1 MSDTLGPLALA
12 QASLTAL
19 RAHKTIPPGRVLAAD
34 ERADLSG
41 WTGWGPLADAV
52 DPYKRHRLTGG
63 WKDVVDE
70 LSELLS
76 PQEETAAKEATATSF
91 YTTPAISAAMWDLLI
106 RLGFTG
112 GRVLEPGCG
121 SGNFIA
127 ATPPGIKVDWTGVEI
142 DPTSAGIAARLH
154 HGATIIN
161 KPLERTAFR
170 IGAFD
175 AVIGNV
181 PFAKVPIYDAT
192 WPADEAGF
200 TPTLH
205 SYFLWRA
212 LKGLHPGGLAV
223 LITSRYT
230 MDGENPLARTFYS
243 RIGEFVGA
251 IRLPSGAFSGLG
263 FPGVADIV
271 VLRRRPYDADG
282 AKAGA
287 WRRARTHDH
296 LLTTINDYW
305 GAHPDMVLGAMHP
318 RGGQRNGA
326 TLDVIPPAGA
336 DPMELLANAVDKLVA
351 HAHAG
356 GLVWQAAERP
366 TGTVLAATTDD
377 KEGSFHL
384 AEDGKVTQVLNG
396 NHEPISKPSDEL
408 KHLILLRDAATEL
421 FTADADL
428 DRADADIAPLRE
440 HTMTVYRS
448 YVERYGPLNRAT
460 ITAGPVDEE
469 TGFPTFNRRTPNLG
483 GFRGVGDR
491 PGDPDYPTVLALGK
505 WSEDERSETPA
516 DILTRRVNRRPVRKQ
531 QADNPAE
538 AVALCWDEHGHLE
551 LSTLARLLDVS
562 EAEVPAHLTGLAFC
576 DPADDRWVPAEE
588 YLSGNV
594 REKLQVAEDMVANE
608 EEPERWRV
616 NVAALTQVQPVD
628 LGPADI
634 TARLG
639 GPWIPADVVRDFIV
653 AIFGLSTASYKDES
667 EKVIVRHEKLTASW
681 EVFAPPARQKVVAT
695 TRWGTARFN
704 AVDLIEKALNG
715 TAPVALDEVEVPD
728 PDRPGK
734 TKTKKVR
741 NQAETQ
747 LAEERT
753 KQIQETF
760 GTWVWTDPGRSDRL
774 CHLYNWA
781 YNAVRLRKHDGSMFT
796 YPGMAAGF
804 DPYDHQRAMVAR
816 IVAASAAPSSTAPSS
831 TIVATAVGGGKTA
844 MMIMAGQTMK
854 RLGLINKP
862 CAVVPNHLLEQTAT
876 EFRRVYPGARILMV
890 TKADLNPKRRKYF
903 AAKIA
908 AADWDMIVMTVQ
920 QFTSIPVSPALEAD
934 FVADQIAALE
944 EAMSADAELDN
955 SRTVKRLAK
964 QIMKLKQRHAA
975 LSNWGK
981 PQPETFEGE
990 GFILDEEAAEMRRTR
1005 KRPGRDD
1012 GLFFDLLGIDFL
1024 MIDEFHFFKNL
1035 YSPCRTEGF
1044 AMPASKRAE
1053 DAFMKISWL
1062 RSTYGRTF
1070 AGFTGTPIS
1079 NTLAEAYTLLR
1090 YTHSVERL
1098 KEWDLCSFD
1107 AFAGMFIT
1115 FESKIEVSPD
1125 GAGFRMHRRPSQFV
1139 NVPELRLMLGE
1150 TMDVRTRH
1158 QLKLAGPGRVVRDII
1173 KVQAQS
1179 ELKPFVENLVHRA
1192 DKIRLG
1198 KPIQRYSE
1206 TKRRMVDDNMLS
1218 VCNDGRKAAL
1228 WLPLVGLD
1236 SAEPGKPDVVAANVA
1251 RIYHETKD
1259 WTWPD
1264 LSKGLLWSDG
1274 KPGACQFIFCDLGT
1288 PRDGDPQ
1295 VYGETRDLLVSL
1307 GVPRHQIQFVH
1318 AAKTDLERAFLFK
1331 QCRDGDVAVLFVSTE
1346 KGGTGVNAQDRLV
1359 AIHHMDAPWRPADVE
1374 QRDGRG
1380 DRPGN
1385 LCDTMWIFRYVTE
1398 GSFDS
1403 YMWQHLERKS
1413 HFIFQILSGELDV
1426 RQVDD
1431 LISADTLDYAQ
1442 IKAAATGQELVLDL
1456 ARTQAEVARL
1466 RNLYAA
1472 HHRDVSR
1479 LKADQHHYLQTAR
1492 TYERNAASWEA
1503 IVTSAAEH
1511 GRIYEKHSTRIDVE
1525 EEAADALAEAGRYA
1539 RAHRSEHEA
1548 GTWRG
1553 VRIKFSVIWSG
1564 GAPILTV
1571 WLAPKTGWHWTPV
1584 GNPQVKL
1591 LRKGYETALLRYID
1605 NAINTAEREAFA
1617 ALDYAQTLRQRIEAI
1632 EPELKKTFDQEEEL
1646 NQAIAERKRLEDL
1659 IAADLEPSREMA
1671 KAA

>member
-12 QASLTAL
+12 QASLAAL

-41 WTGWGPLADAV
+41 WSGWGPLAEAV

-91 YTTPAISAAMWDLLI
+91 YTTPAITGVMWDLLT
-106 RLGFTG
+106 RLGFPG

-127 ATPPGIKVDWTGVEI
+127 ATPPGIEVDWTGVEI

-170 IGAFD
+170 VGAFD
-175 AVIGNV
+175 AAIGNV

-192 WPADEAGF
+192 WPADEARF
-200 TPTLH
+200 SPTLH

-230 MDGENPLARTFYS
+230 MDAENPLARTFYS

-251 IRLPSGAFSGLG
+251 IRLPSGAFASLG
-263 FPGVADIV
+263 FRGVADIV
-271 VLRRRPYDADG
+271 VLRRRPYDADDTVV
-282 AKAGA
+282 GA
-287 WRRARTHDH
+287 WQTARTHDH
-296 LLTTINDYW
+296 LLTTVNDYW
-305 GAHPDMVLGAMHP
+305 SANPAMVLGTMHP
-318 RGGQRNGA
+318 RGGQQHGA

-336 DPMELLANAVDKLVA
+336 DPLELLANAVDKLVA
-351 HAHAG
+351 HAHADG
-356 GLVWQAAERP
+356 QVWQAVDRP
-366 TGTVLAATTDD
+366 TDSVLAATTED

-384 AEDGKVTQVLNG
+384 AEDGAVTQVLNG

-421 FTADADL
+421 FAADADL

-440 HTMTVYRS
+440 HTLTVYRS

-460 ITAGPVDEE
+460 LTQGPVDEE

-483 GFRGVGDR
+483 GFRGIGDR

-505 WSEDERSETPA
+505 WNEDERTEEPA
-516 DILTRRVNRRPVRKQ
+516 DILLRRVNRRPERKQ
-531 QADNPAE
+531 HADNPAE
-538 AVALCWDEHGHLE
+538 AIALCWDEHGYLD
-551 LSTLARLLDVS
+551 LATIARLLQVS
-562 EAEVPAHLTGLAFC
+562 EVEAPRHLAGVAFC
-576 DPADDRWVPAEE
+576 DPEDDRWVPAEE

-594 REKLQVAEDMVANE
+594 REKLQIVEDMVANDVE
-608 EEPERWRV
+608 ADRWRV

-639 GPWIPADVVRDFIV
+639 GPWIPADVVKDFIV
-653 AIFGLSTASYKDES
+653 AMFGLSTSSYKDES
-667 EKVIVRHEKLTASW
+667 EKVVVRHEKLTASW
-681 EVFAPPARQKVVAT
+681 EVSAPPARQKVTAT
-695 TRWGTARFN
+695 TRWGTSRFN

-741 NQAETQ
+741 NQQETQ

-753 KQIQETF
+753 KTIQETF
-760 GTWVWTDPGRSDRL
+760 GTWVWTDPVRSDRL
-774 CHLYNWA
+774 CQLYNWR

-804 DPYDHQRAMVAR
+804 DPYDHQKAMVAR
-816 IVAASAAPSSTAPSS
+816 VSVSPS

-844 MMIMAGQTMK
+844 MMIMIGQTMK

-903 AAKIA
+903 AAKVA
-908 AADWDMIVMTVQ
+908 AADWDMVVMTVQ

-934 FVADQIAALE
+934 FIADQIAALE
-944 EAMSADAELDN
+944 EAITSDVELDN

-975 LSNWGK
+975 LSNWDK
-981 PQPETFEGE
+981 EMPETFEGE
-990 GFILDEEAAEMRRTR
+990 CFGLDEEAAAMRRTR
-1005 KRPGRDD
+1005 KRPRRDD
-1012 GLFFDLLGIDFL
+1012 GLYFDLLGIDFL
-1024 MIDEFHFFKNL
+1024 MIDEFHYFKNL
-1035 YSPCRTEGF
+1035 FSACRTDGF

-1062 RSTYGRTF
+1062 RTTYGRAF

-1079 NTLAEAYTLLR
+1079 NTLAEAYTLMR
-1090 YTHSVERL
+1090 YTNATQRL
-1098 KEWDLCSFD
+1098 AEWDLSSFD
-1107 AFAGMFIT
+1107 AFAGMFIQ
-1115 FESKIEVSPD
+1115 FESKIEVTPD
-1125 GAGFRMHRRPSQFV
+1125 GAGFRMHRRPGRFV

-1158 QLKLAGPGRVVRDII
+1158 QLKLDGPGRVVRDVI
-1173 KVQAQS
+1173 KVQAQP
-1179 ELKPFVENLVHRA
+1179 ELKPFIENLVRRA

-1198 KPIQRYSE
+1198 KPLPRYSE
-1206 TKRRMVDDNMLS
+1206 TKQRMVDDNMLS

-1228 WLPLVGLD
+1228 WLPLVDLD

-1251 RIYHETKD
+1251 RIYHETKN

-1264 LSKGLLWSDG
+1264 LAKGMLWSDA
-1274 KPGACQFIFCDLGT
+1274 KPGTLQMIFCDLGT

-1307 GVPRHQIQFVH
+1307 GVPRHLIQFVH

-1331 QCRDGDVAVLFVSTE
+1331 QCRDGDIAVLFVSTE

-1385 LCDTMWIFRYVTE
+1385 LCDTLWIFRYVTE

-1413 HFIFQILSGELDV
+1413 YFIYQILSGELDV

-1431 LISADTLDYAQ
+1431 LISDDTLDYAQ

-1456 ARTQAEVARL
+1456 ARAQAEVARL

-1472 HHRDVSR
+1472 HHRDQSR
-1479 LKADQHHYLQTAR
+1479 LKADQHHYIQSAR
-1492 TYERNAASWEA
+1492 TYESNASSWEKIA
-1503 IVTSAAEH
+1503 TSAAEH
-1511 GRIYEKHSTRIDVE
+1511 GRIFTKRSTTIAVE

-1539 RAHRSEHEA
+1539 RAHRCEHEA
-1548 GTWRG
+1548 GEWRG
-1553 VRIKFSVIWSG
+1553 VRVKFSVTWSG

-1571 WLAPKTGWHWTPV
+1571 FLAAKNSWHWTPV

-1605 NAINTAEREAFA
+1605 NAINTAEREAFT
-1617 ALDYAQTLRQRIEAI
+1617 ALDYAQTLRQRAEAI
-1632 EPELKKTFDQEEEL
+1632 TPELKKAFDQEEEL
-1646 NQAIAERKRLEDL
+1646 NEAMAERKRLEDL

-1671 KAA
+1671 EAA

>member
-1 MSDTLGPLALA
+1 LSDTLGPLALA
-12 QASLTAL
+12 QASLAAL

-106 RLGFTG
+106 RLGFPG

-127 ATPPGIKVDWTGVEI
+127 ATPPGLDVDWTGVEI

-175 AVIGNV
+175 AAIGNV
-181 PFAKVPIYDAT
+181 PFAKVPIYDAA

-212 LKGLHPGGLAV
+212 LKGLHPGGLAI

-230 MDGENPLARTFYS
+230 MDAENPLARTFYS
-243 RIGEFVGA
+243 RLGEFVGA
-251 IRLPSGAFSGLG
+251 IRLPSGAFSSLG
-263 FPGVADIV
+263 FRGVADIV
-271 VLRRRPYDADG
+271 VLRRRPYADDG
-282 AKAGA
+282 VEVGA
-287 WRRARTHDH
+287 WKHARTHDH
-296 LLTTINDYW
+296 LLTTVNDYW
-305 GAHPDMVLGAMHP
+305 GAHPEMVLGAMHP
-318 RGGQRNGA
+318 RGGQQHGA

-336 DPMELLANAVDKLVA
+336 DPVELLANAVNKLVA

-356 GLVWQAAERP
+356 GKVWQAAERL
-366 TGTVLAATTDD
+366 TDTIQVTTTDD

-384 AEDGKVTQVLNG
+384 GEDGAVTQVLNG
-396 NHEPISKPSDEL
+396 NHEPVSKPSDEL
-408 KHLILLRDAATEL
+408 KHLILLRDAAVEL

-428 DRADADIAPLRE
+428 DKPDADITPLRE
-440 HTMTVYRS
+440 HTATLYRS
-448 YVERYGPLNRAT
+448 YVDRFGPLNRST
-460 ITAGPVDEE
+460 LTAGPVDEE

-483 GFRGVGDR
+483 GFRGIGDR
-491 PGDPDYPTVLALGK
+491 PGDPDYPTVLALGR
-505 WSEDERSETPA
+505 WSEEDRTEEPA
-516 DILTRRVNRRPVRKQ
+516 DILLRRVNRRPVRKQ
-531 QADNPAE
+531 RADNPAE
-538 AVALCWDEHGHLE
+538 AVALCWDEHGYLD
-551 LSTLARLLDVS
+551 LPTLARLLDVS
-562 EAEVPAHLTGLAFC
+562 EAEVPNHLTGLAFC

-594 REKLQVAEDMVANE
+594 REKLQVAEDMVAND
-608 EEPERWRV
+608 EEPERWWA

-628 LGPADI
+628 LGPSDI
-634 TARLG
+634 AARLG
-639 GPWIPADVVRDFIV
+639 APWVPADVVKDFIV
-653 AIFGLSTASYKDES
+653 ALFGLSTSFSNDES
-667 EKVIVRHEKLTASW
+667 EKVTVRHEKLTASW
-681 EVFAPPARQKVVAT
+681 EVSAPPARHKVTAT

-715 TAPVALDEVEVPD
+715 SAPVAWDEVEVPD

-753 KQIQETF
+753 KAIQETF
-760 GTWVWTDPGRSDRL
+760 GTWVWTNPDRSDRL

-781 YNAVRLRKHDGSMFT
+781 YNAVRLRKFDGSMFT

-804 DPYDHQRAMVAR
+804 TPYDHQNAMVAR
-816 IVAASAAPSSTAPSS
+816 ASASPT

-844 MMIMAGQTMK
+844 MMIMIGQTMK

-862 CAVVPNHLLEQTAT
+862 CAVVPNHLLEQTAA

-903 AAKIA
+903 AAKVA
-908 AADWDMIVMTVQ
+908 SADWDMIVMTVQ

-934 FVADQIAALE
+934 FIADQIAAIE
-944 EAMSADAELDN
+944 EAMTADGLDN

-964 QIMKLKQRHAA
+964 QVMKLKQRHAA
-975 LSNWGK
+975 LSSWGK
-981 PQPETFEGE
+981 PQPEVFEGE
-990 GFILDEEAAEMRRTR
+990 CFVLDEEAAAMRHTR

-1024 MIDEFHFFKNL
+1024 MIDEFHYFKNL
-1035 YSPCRTEGF
+1035 FSPCRTEGF

-1062 RSTYGRTF
+1062 LTTYGRAF

-1090 YTHSVERL
+1090 YTNTVERL

-1107 AFAGMFIT
+1107 AFAGMFVT
-1115 FESKIEVSPD
+1115 FESKIEVTPD
-1125 GAGFRMHRRPSQFV
+1125 GAGFRMHRRPSKFV

-1158 QLKLAGPGRVVRDII
+1158 QLKLDGPGRVVREIV
-1173 KVQAQS
+1173 KVQGQP
-1179 ELKPFVENLVHRA
+1179 ELKPFIEELVRRA

-1198 KPIQRYSE
+1198 KPLPRYSE
-1206 TKRRMVDDNMLS
+1206 TKQRMVDDNMLS

-1251 RIYHETKD
+1251 RIYHQTKD

-1264 LSKGLLWSDG
+1264 SSKGLLWGDG
-1274 KPGACQFIFCDLGT
+1274 KPGTCQFIFCDLGT

-1295 VYGETRDLLVSL
+1295 VYGETRDLLVHF
-1307 GVPRHQIQFVH
+1307 GVPRHLIQFIH

-1331 QCRDGDVAVLFVSTE
+1331 QCRDGDIAVLFVSTE

-1385 LCDTMWIFRYVTE
+1385 LCDTMWVFRYVTE

-1431 LISADTLDYAQ
+1431 LISDDTLDYAQ

-1456 ARTQAEVARL
+1456 ARAQAEVARL

-1472 HHRDVSR
+1472 HHRDLAR
-1479 LKADQHHYLQTAR
+1479 MKADQHHYQQAAR
-1492 TYERNAASWEA
+1492 THKSYASSWEGIA
-1503 IVTSAAEH
+1503 AAEH
-1511 GRIYEKHSTRIDVE
+1511 DRVYEKHSTRIDVE
-1525 EEAADALAEAGRYA
+1525 EEAAAALAEAGRFA
-1539 RAHRSEHEA
+1539 RAHRCEQEA

-1553 VRIKFSVIWSG
+1553 VRVKFSVTWSG

-1571 WLAPKTGWHWTPV
+1571 SLTSKNSWKWTPI
-1584 GNPQVKL
+1584 GNPQIKL
-1591 LRKGYETALLRYID
+1591 LRKGYEMALLRYID
-1605 NAINTAEREAFA
+1605 NAINTAGREAA
-1617 ALDYAQTLRQRIEAI
+1617 TALDYAQTLQRRAEAI
-1632 EPELKKTFDQEEEL
+1632 DSELKKTFDYEEEL
-1646 NQAIAERKRLEDL
+1646 NEAMAERKRLEDL

-1671 KAA
+1671 AAA